1 MNKVRI
7 RTYRQVWLQ
16 ETMIYQIERIRL
28 PFPISTRQAGI
39 FALAAVAM
47 VVLSNVPGVDLIPGL
62 VRYLLIPGAVA
73 WSMTKLRLDGKPPLR
88 WLLTWARYAVEPKRL
103 VRLDPLQSP
112 GKVRVRGRVS
122 GPSKWRL
129 RRLAKR
135 GTEARN

>member
-1 MNKVRI
+1 MKQVRI

-47 VVLSNVPGVDLIPGL
+47 VLLSSVPGVALIPGL

-73 WSMTKLRLDGKPPLR
+73 WGMTKLRLDGKPPLR
-88 WLLTWARYAVEPKRL
+88 WLVTWVRYAAEPKRL
-103 VRLDPLQSP
+103 VRFAPLKSP
-112 GKVRVRGRVS
+112 GKVRARGRVR

-129 RRLAKR
+129 RRLAKK
-135 GTEARN
+135 GKAVRN